1 MSKAVLAMD
10 MPENCLECP
19 LRYEADQLLLGD
31 FKYQKLFRCLFMPEN
46 IEDVYLEDIMDKK
59 QDWCPLKPMPEK
71 IHNDNGY
78 DEYSDGY
85 DAGWNSC
92 IDAIGGGNSD

>member
-1 MSKAVLAMD
+1 MSKAVLVMD
-10 MPENCLECP
+10 MPKNCFECP
-19 LRYEADQLLLGD
+19 LRYEADQFLLGD

-71 IHNDNGY
+71 MECPAMNGANY
-78 DEYSDGY
+78 E
-85 DAGWNSC
+85 AGWNAC
-92 IDAIGGGNSD
+92 IYAIGGGKR